1 MASNIETLSEED
13 IVGLLNLNLEKIKMV
28 NTYEKSDRLGGL
40 IFNVIERCNLACSY
54 CMVSK
59 GTYDSENSKIQMTED
74 DCIKTFL
81 TILDK
86 YKEGVSLICF
96 FGGEPMLNYKTIKA
110 TVNKVNDICDEK
122 DIVPP
127 KYSIITNGTI
137 MNEEIIDFFNL
148 NNISISVSID
158 GLKEF
163 HDSARVF
170 INGQGSFDKIQE
182 NLTLLKEYGRDF
194 PLYAE
199 CTIHKKHLQGKED
212 LREWGYHY
220 TEQLY
225 DLGFDTVYIFPVDSK
240 DPEYSVEDQGILGDL
255 AEFYKG
261 IYDYYMDLLLD
272 PDMKAMPPAHF
283 LGVFINLIT
292 KRYNRFCRAG
302 YGTVF
307 TNPEGEFYPC
317 HLFYQRRH
325 HPIGNVNGGLDL
337 SDDKLEYLKR
347 ENNRNHITD
356 CKKCVNNKL
365 CFLWCAGSSLISN
378 GIINSVIKSRCFIV
392 DFTIDYVIKRLLLLK
407 KNESEM
413 EVFNKNI
420 RKCSAYF
427 KRGKQ
432 SVVCK

>member
-1 MASNIETLSEED
+1 MISNIDSLNEED
-13 IVGLLNLNLEKIKMV
+13 IVNDLGLNLEKIEMCNNSVKG
-28 NTYEKSDRLGGL
+28 KRLGGL

-59 GTYDSENSKIQMTED
+59 GTYDSNNAKEQMTED

-81 TILDK
+81 TMLDN
-86 YKEGVSLICF
+86 YEDGVSLICF
-96 FGGEPMLNYKTIKA
+96 FGGEPMLNYKTIEA
-110 TVNKVNDICDEK
+110 TIKRVDEICEDRK
-122 DIVPP
+122 IIPP

-137 MNEEIIDFFNL
+137 MNEQIIDFL
-148 NNISISVSID
+148 NEHNISISISID
-158 GLKEF
+158 GLKEL
-163 HDSARVF
+163 HDTARVF
-170 INGQGSFDKIQE
+170 INGKGSFDKIKE
-182 NLTLLKEYGRDF
+182 NLVLLKEYGRQF

-199 CTIHKKHLQGKED
+199 CTIHKKHLQNKGH

-220 TEQLY
+220 TEELY
-225 DLGFDTVYIFPVDSK
+225 NLGFDTVYIFPVDSK
-240 DPEYSVEDQGILGDL
+240 DPEYSVEDEKDLEDL

-261 IYDYYMDLLLD
+261 IYDYYIELLLD
-272 PDMKAMPPAHF
+272 DEMSAMPPAHF

-292 KRYNRFCRAG
+292 KRYNKFCRAG

-325 HPIGNVNGGLDL
+325 HQIGNINNGLDL
-337 SDDKLEYLKR
+337 SKDKMEYLIR
-347 ENNRNHITD
+347 ENNRNHITE

-378 GIINSVIKSRCFIV
+378 GSINSVIKSRCFIV
-392 DFTIDYVIKRLLLLK
+392 DFTIDYVIKKLMELRRNK
-407 KNESEM
+407 SEM
-413 EVFNKNI
+413 EVFKKNI
-420 RKCSAYF
+420 RICSAYF

-432 SVVCK
+432 DISCK